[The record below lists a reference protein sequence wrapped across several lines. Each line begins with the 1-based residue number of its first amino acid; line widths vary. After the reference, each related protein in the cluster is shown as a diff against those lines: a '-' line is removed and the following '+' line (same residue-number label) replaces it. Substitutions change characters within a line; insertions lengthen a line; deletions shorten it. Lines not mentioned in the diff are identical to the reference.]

1 MGACCEFGQPRTQSG
16 RLLRPLLQDG
26 TRPLH
31 EESSQVRVRAFANP
45 EQLLLSTGGIFARD
59 DSEPG
64 RERSPL
70 FEGCSVADRRND
82 GGRCNGRT
90 TSPPSLTLIA
100 LRFHQYFPHSFEAT
114 RDARCAARHNKV
126 TVGVE
131 DFKGNC
137 ISERVPV
144 NTDLDGA
151 GESVCLYPDPG
162 RAKNECF
169 GDRAVIVVVGV
180 PPGTQTGRG

>member
-1 MGACCEFGQPRTQSG
+1 MNDPAMRPIWRRKLSSNTLTCRTLYLKRSSCWNRKGANH
-16 RLLRPLLQDG
+16 L
-26 TRPLH
+26 
-31 EESSQVRVRAFANP
+31 A
-45 EQLLLSTGGIFARD
+45 
-59 DSEPG
+59 
-64 RERSPL
+64 
-70 FEGCSVADRRND
+70 
-82 GGRCNGRT
+82 
-90 TSPPSLTLIA
+90 PSLTLIA
-100 LRFHQYFPHSFEAT
+100 LRSHQSFPHSFEAT
-114 RDARCAARHNKV
+114 RDARCAARHNQV

-162 RAKNECF
+162 RAKNERV
-169 GDRAVIVVVGV
+169 GDRAVIVALGV